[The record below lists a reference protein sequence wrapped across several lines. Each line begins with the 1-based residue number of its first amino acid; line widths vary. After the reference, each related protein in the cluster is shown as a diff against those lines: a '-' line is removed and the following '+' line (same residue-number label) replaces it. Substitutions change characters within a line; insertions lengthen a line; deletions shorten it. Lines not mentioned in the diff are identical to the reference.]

1 MNKTNSLLLAGV
13 LSATLMTSVNVNAAD
28 MAAAPAAAPA
38 SPHTLTTNFGL
49 YTDYIF
55 RGISYARGRGSV
67 QGSVDY
73 SHANGLYAGVWSSNV
88 DRDAY
93 AISGNTIEIDVYGG
107 YVHTFNPDL
116 SVNLGALYYYYPNNN
131 KLGTAYNA
139 NSVDLTAAVTYKY
152 FTAKYSYM
160 PSKYFGFTD
169 SNGSGYVEFN
179 ANYPVAQ
186 LAGLNLT
193 AHVGRQYV
201 SGTGVIADT
210 SNSVYNYTD
219 WQVGVNKDFAIASST
234 GWNAGLSYVDTNAD
248 KAYWAYSADSNFYKP
263 GESKVLAFIKRTF

>member
-28 MAAAPAAAPA
+28 MAAAPAAEPV
-38 SPHTLTTNFGL
+38 SPHTLTANVGL

-55 RGISYARGRGSV
+55 RGISYAKERGSV
-67 QGSVDY
+67 QGGFDY
-73 SHANGLYAGVWSSNV
+73 SHAKGLYAGVWSSNV
-88 DRDAY
+88 DSDPY
-93 AISGNTIEIDVYGG
+93 AISGNTMEIDLYGG
-107 YVHTFNPDL
+107 YVHTFSPDL
-116 SVNLGALYYYYPNNN
+116 SVNLGALYYYYPTNK
-131 KLGTAYNA
+131 KLGTTHNP

-152 FTAKYSYM
+152 FTLKYSYM
-160 PSKYFGFTD
+160 PSKYFGFYD

-186 LAGLNLT
+186 VAGLNLT

-201 SGTGVIADT
+201 SGTGVYGAGI
-210 SNSVYNYTD
+210 SNSIYDYTD
-219 WQVGVNKDFAIASST
+219 WQVGVNKDFAVGSST

-248 KAYWAYSADSNFYKP
+248 KAYWSYTDGFKP